1 MEGIKHLNQI
11 IDYIDEHICEDID
24 MLCLATMAGC
34 SSNYLQRVFAF
45 VAGISLSEY
54 IRRRRLT
61 LAALDLQKSNI
72 KIIDLAMK
80 YGYGSPDAFTRAFQ
94 RIHGIT
100 PTLAR
105 SKDMMLKSFSKL
117 VFDLTLNGEK
127 PLNYKFVRKEAFE
140 LIGIGLF
147 IDSDHMTE
155 DIQFFWQESYSN
167 GTCKRLYE
175 YSNGER
181 LFDVVAYSEDSEDSE
196 GRTSFHIAYENNAKV
211 KDMIEPFEILN
222 IPELDWVIFTLEETL
237 DIAEASM
244 EKSTQYT
251 EALWNK
257 VYSEWLPNSG
267 YIDGTPI
274 IEVFNANTIELWIP
288 VVRDS
293 SLQNNKL

>member
-24 MLCLATMAGC
+24 ILCLSKMAGF
-34 SSNYLQRVFAF
+34 SSNYLQRVFTF
-45 VAGISLSEY
+45 VTGISLSEY
-54 IRRRRLT
+54 IRRRRLS

-80 YGYGSPDAFTRAFQ
+80 YGYDSPDAFTRAFQ

-105 SKDMMLKSFSKL
+105 SKDVMLKNFPKIA
-117 VFDLTLNGEK
+117 FDLTLNGER

-155 DIQFFWQESYSN
+155 DIQNFWQESYAN

-181 LFDVVAYSEDSEDSE
+181 MFDVVAYSEDSE

-211 KDMIEPFEILN
+211 KDIIDPFEILN
-222 IPELDWVIFTLEETL
+222 IPESDWVIFTLEETL
-237 DIAEASM
+237 AITETSM
-244 EKSTQYT
+244 EESTQYT
-251 EALWNK
+251 ETLWNK

-274 IEVFNANTIELWIP
+274 IEVFNVNTIELWIP
-288 VVRDS
+288 VVRDNP
-293 SLQNNKL
+293 LQNNKL